1 MSETTTEQTGQEN
14 EQTGQ
19 ENAEGQETTGQETT
33 GQSPDG
39 EKPAE
44 KKTTREKAPDTSK
57 ITADAIN
64 AAALAIPDLV
74 AASAPIRERSAEQK
88 VMDEVAKRAY
98 RAWVDAGRPT
108 LWQKIPVVTYFLN
121 EDEVRG
127 YQYLIRRACAIV
139 DADTTGIT
147 DEKKKPTGVRVRFG
161 NQFTLSEEMAKKVKV
176 PGRDEVGAPELAGKI
191 VLAWAAIDKRPH
203 ESDGEKPTGHRTEE
217 QKQARSD
224 AAKERVAG
232 RKR

>member
-19 ENAEGQETTGQETT
+19 ENEQTGQQTGQEPT
-33 GQSPDG
+33 GQSADG

-44 KKTTREKAPDTSK
+44 KKAREKAPDTSK
-57 ITADAIN
+57 ITAEAIN
-64 AAALAIPDLV
+64 AAALAVPDLV
-74 AASAPIRERSAEQK
+74 AASAPTRERSAEQK

-98 RAWVDAGRPT
+98 RAWVDAGRPS
-108 LWQKIPVVTYFLN
+108 LWQKIPVITYFLN

-139 DADTTGIT
+139 EADTTGIT
-147 DEKKKPTGVRVRFG
+147 DENKKPTGVRVRFG
-161 NQFTLSEEMAKKVKV
+161 NQFTLSEDMAKKIQV

-203 ESDGEKPTGHRTEE
+203 ESDGEKPTGHRTEQ
-217 QKQARSD
+217 QKQDRSD
-224 AAKERVAG
+224 AAKDRAAS
-232 RKR
+232 KKK